1 MSEIEPMAERELVY
15 PKEVHFSCSRCG
27 DCCRGWH
34 VMLGP
39 GEAERLS
46 ALEWG
51 GAAPDLAG
59 VSPGAPVPGGLR
71 SGRLALARRPDG
83 ACVYLG
89 ANNQCRIHETFGEAA
104 KPLLCRL
111 YPFGFLGVGD
121 RVAVDVSFACRA
133 VSLDQG
139 EPLSRRVPEWTR
151 LLEGAPLERK
161 PHKFSKKY
169 DVPGELLWELEH
181 HLVAILSDES
191 LSLLDRV
198 RSVFEFNRLATTSDP
213 RTKAARTLREVL
225 AKGIPRQIRHRP
237 LEPDSELMDKTGRA
251 VFFHLLFLSL
261 NPTPD
266 GLLTLSGKAREREAG
281 LRVQAADAY
290 KFPEAKPLV
299 DNRELRASF
308 GEVAKVSAPTLDS
321 GSGAE
326 ILARYLKAKIV
337 GQRFM
342 REGEEELA
350 FVEAVPRLLL
360 LVPIAVWTAKA
371 LAAGRGASSV
381 AEEDAR
387 GSLRLVDR
395 SYGEIRLSSLPPKP
409 RKAWRFVLLE
419 TDLPVTASIEMLAYN
434 PG

>member
-1 MSEIEPMAERELVY
+1 MSLPGPAAERELVY
-15 PKEVHFSCSRCG
+15 PKEVHFTCSRCG

-39 GEAERLS
+39 GEADRLS
-46 ALEWG
+46 ALDWSDV
-51 GAAPDLAG
+51 APELTG
-59 VSPGAPVPGGLR
+59 ISPGAPVPGEPR
-71 SGRLALARRPDG
+71 SGRLALARSSDG

-89 ANNQCRIHETFGEAA
+89 SNNQCRIHEKFGEAA

-111 YPFGFLGVGD
+111 YPFGFLAVGD

-139 EPLSRRVPEWTR
+139 EPLSRRVPEWNR
-151 LLEGAPLERK
+151 LVEGASLAPK
-161 PHKFSKKY
+161 PHRFSKKY

-181 HLVAILSDES
+181 HLVSVLSDEG

-213 RTKAARTLREVL
+213 GTEAARTLREVL
-225 AKGIPRQIRHRP
+225 AKGIPRQIRERP
-237 LEPDSELMDKTGRA
+237 IDPEFERMDKTGRA

-266 GLLTLSGKAREREAG
+266 DLLTLKGKAREREAG
-281 LRVQAADAY
+281 LRVQAADGY
-290 KFPEAKPLV
+290 KFPEARPLV

-308 GEVAKVSAPTLDS
+308 AEVERVSARILDS
-321 GSGAE
+321 GSGAG
-326 ILARYLKAKIV
+326 ILARYLRAKIV

-342 REGEEELA
+342 REGEAELP

-360 LVPIAVWTAKA
+360 LVPIAIWTAKA
-371 LAAGRGASSV
+371 LAAERGSSSV
-381 AEEDAR
+381 AEEDLR
-387 GSLRLVDR
+387 SSIRLVDR
-395 SYGEIRLSSLPPKP
+395 SYGEIRLSSLPAKP

-419 TDLPVTASIEMLAYN
+419 TDLPVTASLEMLAYN